1 MFEVKVLVHL
11 KAVVCGNLILK
22 KFEKKYVNI
31 HLKKGNN
38 CMLNIYVL
46 SVENYNF

>member
-1 MFEVKVLVHL
+1 MFEVKVLVHFN
-11 KAVVCGNLILK
+11 AVVCGNLILN
-22 KFEKKYVNI
+22 KYVNI

-46 SVENYNF
+46 SVDYYNH